1 MTNVFVST
9 DDVKVIGGT
18 ANVSVDVDFGTQG
31 DRGNLFLVGYGDPNT
46 ITHSTTLQ
54 LLDLY
59 INVQATDEDYL
70 VMYQYVNQSGVNTWI
85 PTSTLMTDKF
95 STNRTVEFV
104 DGVSLNPIPF
114 KVSNIIPMSLIGGLT
129 EEDFNVQ
136 CTISHPDSPV
146 ASSIAVLPITI
157 QSGTGDIILP
167 VSVNAVKFSNSA
179 WTPLVGT
186 FTVHFL
192 ITLALKITVV

>member
-1 MTNVFVST
+1 
-9 DDVKVIGGT
+9 
-18 ANVSVDVDFGTQG
+18 
-31 DRGNLFLVGYGDPNT
+31 
-46 ITHSTTLQ
+46 
-54 LLDLY
+54 
-59 INVQATDEDYL
+59 
-70 VMYQYVNQSGVNTWI
+70 MYQYVNQSGVNTWI

>member
-1 MTNVFVST
+1 MTNVFVSS

-18 ANVSVDVDFGTQG
+18 ANVNVEVDFGPQG
-31 DRGNLFLVGYGDPNT
+31 DRGGIFLVGNGNPNAVS
-46 ITHSTTLQ
+46 HSVTLQ

-70 VMYQYVNQSGVNTWI
+70 TMYRYQNVSGINTWVQ
-85 PTSTLMTDKF
+85 TAKLVTDKF
-95 STNRTVEFV
+95 STNRTVGFV
-104 DGVSLNPIPF
+104 DGISTNTIDF

-129 EEDFNVQ
+129 AEDFNVQ

-146 ASSIAVLPITI
+146 ASSITVLPITT
-157 QSGTGDIILP
+157 QAGTGDVILP
-167 VSVNAVKFSNSA
+167 VTVNAAKFSEST
-179 WTPLVGT
+179 WSPLSGR
-186 FTVHFL
+186 FTIHFL